1 MVLVCIS
8 LLAVIGL
15 AIYAEKQLR
24 RSLAVLNFVLS
35 LDMSKSKIETTAKEH
50 VRAFIEGEE
59 RANDEGRRA
68 SASCGGS
75 KV

>member
-1 MVLVCIS
+1 MIAISSAVGLLVVLVCIS

-35 LDMSKSKIETTAKEH
+35 LEKGQSLMEQTAKEH
-50 VRAFIEGEE
+50 VRAFVEGE
-59 RANDEGRRA
+59 G
-68 SASCGGS
+68 
-75 KV
+75 K